1 MEEIWK
7 DIYYYNKP
15 TEEWVDYR
23 GIYQVSNLGRIKSLD
38 HYVRGYNHGK
48 EFLRLSKGTILKCR
62 PNHFGYYLVH
72 LGKNGKHRDYSL
84 HRIVY
89 FSFNPDADTTM
100 QVNHINEKIDD
111 NRLINLNLM
120 TASENCR
127 WGSRS
132 QRISA
137 KLSGVSKGPMPEWHK
152 KKISEGLKK
161 SLKHQEGRKAAAIK
175 TSKTISC
182 FTKEG
187 VFVRTYVSSAEAGRE
202 TNINSRT
209 INMCCNNKRPSAGG
223 YVWKK
228 GDCSPS

>member
-38 HYVRGYNHGK
+38 RYVRGFNHGK
-48 EFLRLSKGTILKCR
+48 EHIKLIKGAIIKCR
-62 PNHFGYYLVH
+62 PNHFGYYLAH

-89 FSFNPDADTTM
+89 FSFNPNDDTSL

-127 WGSRS
+127 WGSRM
-132 QRISA
+132 QKI
-137 KLSGVSKGPMPEWHK
+137 KEKVTGVSKGPMPEWHK
-152 KKISEGLKK
+152 KKISEGLSK
-161 SLKHQEGRKAAAIK
+161 SEKMKAARKIIGLK

-202 TNINSRT
+202 TGINSSS